1 MDSNSTPIIKL
12 MCRCTGQYCL
22 CHQTLFR
29 RHKDKWKKAVWQYKT
44 TTSIELNIPIPGNLP
59 DVDYSLI
66 LSIVLSYIS
75 RHTSVMKENI
85 GNNQLRIKS

>member
-22 CHQTLFR
+22 CHQTLFPPPQR
-29 RHKDKWKKAVWQYKT
+29 QMEKAVWQHKT
-44 TTSIELNIPIPGNLP
+44 TTSIELNITIPGNLP

-66 LSIVLSYIS
+66 LPIVLSYIS
-75 RHTSVMKENI
+75 RHASIMME
-85 GNNQLRIKS
+85 RYWE